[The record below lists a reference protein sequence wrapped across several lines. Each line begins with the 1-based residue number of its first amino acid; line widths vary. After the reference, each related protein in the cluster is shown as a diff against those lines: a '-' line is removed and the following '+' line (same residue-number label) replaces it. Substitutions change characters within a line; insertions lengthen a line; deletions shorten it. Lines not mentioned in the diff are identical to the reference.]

1 LPRAENPERLTQL
14 ITDEL
19 EKLATAYEGSRDGW
33 RAHGYY
39 KGRSRL
45 TTLDVAKMTISSF
58 ASFLENS
65 VADP

>member
-1 LPRAENPERLTQL
+1 MLVSQL

-19 EKLATAYEGSRDGW
+19 EKLAAAYEGSRDGW

-45 TTLDVAKMTISSF
+45 TTLDEGKMTRYDISIF
-58 ASFLENS
+58 AIF
-65 VADP
+65 VKTPTFR